1 MEKITAKIEGSSA
14 IEATV
19 TSEAEEISCTLE
31 KQAAAIRLEKREV
44 IPSNEVQH
52 IIPRQGYGGL
62 QEVTVAAIPQ
72 NYGKITYDG
81 SQILVS

>member
-1 MEKITAKIEGSSA
+1 MEKITAVISGTEK
-14 IEATV
+14 
-19 TSEAEEISCTLE
+19 ISCTLE
-31 KQAAAIRLEKREV
+31 KPAADIRLEKREV
-44 IPSNEVQH
+44 TPSDEVQH
-52 IIPRQGYGGL
+52 ITPREGYGGL

>member
-1 MEKITAKIEGSSA
+1 MEKITAKIEGTSA

-19 TSEAEEISCTLE
+19 TSGIEGISCTLE
-31 KQAAAIRLEKREV
+31 KQVAAIRLEKRKV
-44 IPSNEVQH
+44 IPSDEAQH
-52 IIPRQGYGGL
+52 IIPREGYGGL
-62 QEVTVAAIPQ
+62 QEVTVAPIPQ